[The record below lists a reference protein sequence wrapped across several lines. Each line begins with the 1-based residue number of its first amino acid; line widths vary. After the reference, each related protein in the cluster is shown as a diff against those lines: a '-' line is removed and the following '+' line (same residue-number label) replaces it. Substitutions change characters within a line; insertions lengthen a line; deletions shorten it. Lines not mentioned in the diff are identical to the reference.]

1 MVVLPKRFTMNEL
14 TQLLAD
20 DEWPEEG
27 TTGRDLG
34 WFDLAELDLQSG
46 TLWVGDPAFS
56 WAELAGG
63 DGIRITL
70 EPGRYA
76 VSAFVM
82 AFGDGNFIARLRVCW
97 AGTTKPTLGGELA
110 EAGTDSAAVGVCDA
124 DQMLVAYRAEFDDDR
139 TAGALFLET
148 FDFQRA
154 GLLRVASETGPALVY
169 VQSGFGDGAGPVIEL
184 LDGQRR
190 VGVELPF
197 IETGT
202 TR

>member
-1 MVVLPKRFTMNEL
+1 MNEL
-14 TQLLAD
+14 TQLLTD

-34 WFDLAELDLQSG
+34 WFDVAELGLQSG

-63 DGIRITL
+63 DGSRITL
-70 EPGRYA
+70 EPGRYV

-82 AFGDGNFIARLRVCW
+82 AFGGGNFIARLRVCC
-97 AGTTKPTLGGELA
+97 AGTTEPTLGEELA
-110 EAGTDSAAVGVCDA
+110 AAGTDSAAVGVCDA
-124 DQMLVAYRAEFDDDR
+124 DEMLVAYRAKFGDDR
-139 TAGALFLET
+139 NAGALFLEN
-148 FDFQRA
+148 FDFKRA

-169 VQSGFGDGAGPVIEL
+169 VQSGFGDGAGPVLEL

-202 TR
+202 TI

>member
-1 MVVLPKRFTMNEL
+1 MPQRSIMNEL
-14 TQLLAD
+14 TQLLTD
-20 DEWPEEG
+20 DEWPDEG

-34 WFDLAELDLQSG
+34 WFDVAQLDLKSG

-63 DGIRITL
+63 DGNRITL
-70 EPGRYA
+70 EPGRYL

-82 AFGDGNFIARLRVCW
+82 AFGGGNFIARLRVCCV
-97 AGTTKPTLGGELA
+97 GTSEPRLGGELA
-110 EAGTDSAAVGVCDA
+110 QAVTDSAAVGVCDA
-124 DQMLVAYRAEFDDDR
+124 EQMLVAYRAEFGDDR
-139 TAGALFLET
+139 NAGALFLEN

-154 GLLRVASETGPALVY
+154 GLLRVAKETGPALVY
-169 VQSGFGDGAGPVIEL
+169 VQSGFGDGGGPVLEL
-184 LDGQRR
+184 LEDDRR

-202 TR
+202 TI

>member
-1 MVVLPKRFTMNEL
+1 MPKRFTMNEL

-110 EAGTDSAAVGVCDA
+110 EAGTDSAGLESNCHSSRQARRDSDGHHKAVN
-124 DQMLVAYRAEFDDDR
+124 R
-139 TAGALFLET
+139 
-148 FDFQRA
+148 
-154 GLLRVASETGPALVY
+154 S
-169 VQSGFGDGAGPVIEL
+169 
-184 LDGQRR
+184 RR
-190 VGVELPF
+190 KCV
-197 IETGT
+197 
-202 TR
+202 